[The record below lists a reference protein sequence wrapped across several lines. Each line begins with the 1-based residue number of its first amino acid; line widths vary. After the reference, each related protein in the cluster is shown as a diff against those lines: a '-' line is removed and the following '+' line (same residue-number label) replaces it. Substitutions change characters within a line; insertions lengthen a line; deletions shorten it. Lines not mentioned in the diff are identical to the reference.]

1 MSLPGRDI
9 SARDAVR
16 DIKSGMG
23 ESELMKKYRLS
34 PQGLKHLMQE
44 LAELGLIP
52 DSTGEKA
59 RSPKK
64 RVKVKDFIKDFRAGL
79 SDAELTRKYD
89 LSHDA
94 LYILLQKLMNMRA
107 LRPDELFGDLD
118 IKSGSVSPL
127 NVRELERYYLDF
139 QVDVF
144 DASRPGNKG
153 VIRDIT
159 EKGIGILGISCS
171 PGELK
176 TFVITPEKSHGID
189 PFLLRAECRWSDIQ
203 VEGDCVS
210 GFSIEEISADDLT
223 GLRTLIKNSLLNET
237 DF

>member
-1 MSLPGRDI
+1 MS
-9 SARDAVR
+9 
-16 DIKSGMG
+16 
-23 ESELMKKYRLS
+23 ESDLMKKYRLS
-34 PQGLKHLMQE
+34 LQGLNHLMQE
-44 LAELGLIP
+44 LAGLGLIP
-52 DSTGEKA
+52 DRTGGKA
-59 RSPKK
+59 ATPRK

-107 LRPDELFGDLD
+107 LKPDELFGDLD

-139 QVDVF
+139 QVVIF
-144 DASRPGNKG
+144 DASRPENKG
-153 VIRDIT
+153 VIRDVT
-159 EKGIGILGISCS
+159 EKGIGILGISCT
-171 PGELK
+171 PGELR
-176 TFVITPEKSHGID
+176 TFVVTPENSPDIE

-203 VEGDCVS
+203 LEGEFVS
-210 GFSIEEISADDLT
+210 GFSIEEISEDDLAS
-223 GLRTLIKNSLLNET
+223 LRMLIKHSLLNET